1 MGGEGPGLGFAEL
14 DPAAVDE
21 VRRRLPAI
29 WHRRPI
35 PPPEHVRIMI
45 IFDLK
50 CAPQGH
56 VFEAWFGSSE
66 DYEAQ
71 RARGLVACPIC
82 GAGEVD
88 KAPMA
93 PNVGAKGNQAEAA
106 ARGGEGGA
114 RRHGG
119 GAEEDARPA
128 RHFVGDKFADE
139 ARAIHLGEAEA
150 RAIHGQATP
159 QEAEDL
165 RDEGIPVAPLPFPV
179 PPPETEN

>member
-1 MGGEGPGLGFAEL
+1 
-14 DPAAVDE
+14 
-21 VRRRLPAI
+21 
-29 WHRRPI
+29 
-35 PPPEHVRIMI
+35 MI

-50 CAPQGH
+50 CAPEGH

-93 PNVGAKGNQAEAA
+93 PNIPAKGAAPEAVKAVLADMAA
-106 ARGGEGGA
+106 AQKKMLAGS
-114 RRHGG
+114 
-119 GAEEDARPA
+119 D
-128 RHFVGDKFADE
+128 FVGDKFADE
-139 ARAIHLGEAEA
+139 ARAIHLGESEA

>member
-1 MGGEGPGLGFAEL
+1 
-14 DPAAVDE
+14 
-21 VRRRLPAI
+21 
-29 WHRRPI
+29 
-35 PPPEHVRIMI
+35 MI

-66 DYEAQ
+66 DYAAQ
-71 RARGLVACPIC
+71 QARGLVSCPLC
-82 GAGEVD
+82 GSGEVE

-93 PNVGAKGNQAEAA
+93 PAVGAKGNQTQGLPPGQMKALL
-106 ARGGEGGA
+106 GA
-114 RRHGG
+114 M
-119 GAEEDARPA
+119 ADAQKKMLETSE
-128 RHFVGDKFADE
+128 HVGPRFADE

-159 QEAEDL
+159 KQADEL

-179 PPPETEN
+179 IPPEDEN